1 MLTIRIALLFLF
13 INSIS
18 VLSFDKD
25 SIGVRIDINSNKFKY
40 ILETIFL
47 NYADTVDIDLLSEEA
62 FRTIL
67 KKLDRHS
74 LYFNKEQLY
83 SKQVSR
89 EGSEIGIGIEIGY
102 FGDTAVVYKVVDKS
116 PADSSGIEPFDK
128 IIAINDVN
136 VIGKSLKSIYQSLRG
151 QKNSIINLQIES
163 RFTKKIREIEI
174 IRKAVP
180 ISSLYISMILPG
192 TKTGYINSKKFS
204 KISHEEFS
212 KELDVLIKKG
222 MENLII
228 DLRDNPGGFLEQV
241 GLIVDEFLPEGN
253 TISYTKARNPIFN
266 QRMESS
272 AKCCCKKLPLVLI
285 LNQNSA
291 SACELFAGAIQDLD
305 RGLVVGQRSF
315 GKSSAQKLW
324 KMNDSTG
331 FQMTVAEYFTPLG
344 RSIDKKDND
353 SVFLDPAMKLTV
365 GDTAYNQLVEVI
377 NKFGG
382 ETRLPVFHSARGRTL
397 LGGGGIFP
405 DYIVEEEKN
414 TLLTD
419 ILLHRNIIYEY
430 VYYFLKDNYTVLKS
444 EFNNMESFVIKFR
457 ITDKMLFDLKSLSYS
472 KKIWNEEMFLKD
484 KSAIRTQI
492 KAEIGRALFGNMA
505 YYAVLIRNDHYIG
518 KALEVMQESESFIQN

>member
-1 MLTIRIALLFLF
+1 MLTIRITLLFLF
-13 INSIS
+13 INSIT

-47 NYADTVDIDLLSEEA
+47 NYADTVDIDLISEEA
-62 FRTIL
+62 FRTML
-67 KKLDRHS
+67 NKLDRYS
-74 LYFNKEQLY
+74 AYLDKDQLY
-83 SKQVSR
+83 NKQVSNV
-89 EGSEIGIGIEIGY
+89 GSEIGIGVELGY

-128 IIAINDVN
+128 ILAINDVN
-136 VIGKSLKSIYQSLRG
+136 VIGKSLVLIYQRLRG
-151 QKNSIINLQIES
+151 QRNSIVNLQVES
-163 RFTKKIREIEI
+163 RFTKKIREVQLTRRE
-174 IRKAVP
+174 VP
-180 ISSLYISMILPG
+180 ISSLYISMVLPG
-192 TKTGYINSKKFS
+192 TETGYINSKKFS

-212 KELDVLIKKG
+212 VVLDELVNEG
-222 MENLII
+222 MKNLII

-241 GLIVDEFLPEGN
+241 GLIVNEFLPDGN
-253 TISYTKARNPIFN
+253 TISYTKARNPIFS

-272 AKCCCKKLPLVLI
+272 AKCCCKELPLVMI

-315 GKSSAQKLW
+315 GKSSAQQLW

-344 RSIDKKDND
+344 RSINIKEND

-365 GDTAYNQLVEVI
+365 GDTTYNQIVEVI

-382 ETRLPVFHSARGRTL
+382 ETKLPVFHSLKGRTL

-405 DYIVEEEKN
+405 DYMVEEEKN
-414 TLLTD
+414 TLLMD
-419 ILLHRNIIYEY
+419 IFLQRYIIFEY
-430 VYYFLKDNYTVLKS
+430 VHNFLTDNYAILKS
-444 EFNNMESFVIKFR
+444 EFNNMDSFVIKFR
-457 ITDKMLFDLKSLSYS
+457 IPDKMLFDLKSLSYS

-484 KSAIRTQI
+484 KSAIRNHI
-492 KAEIGRALFGNMA
+492 KAEIARVLFGNRA
-505 YYAVLIRNDHYIG
+505 YYAVLIRNDNYIE
-518 KALEVMQESESFIQN
+518 KALEVMQESGSLIQN